1 MDIGGTKIAV
11 GYLDES
17 SELKGFKK
25 VSTAKTFAKSEDA
38 AEALQ
43 IYLDKYLGE
52 IGVSRDQVCGVG
64 IGVPSVLDS
73 ITQEVDSTPYIP
85 KLNHYPLGLLL
96 EPRLGVPVIVEND
109 VNLIAVGEHRYGR
122 GKGLSNVACVFVGTG
137 LGCGLILNNRLYTGA
152 DGAAAEFGH
161 LIYDPKGR
169 VCGCGATGCFE
180 AYCSG
185 VGLTT
190 YAKQIFSPAEIE
202 AFYAENDKG
211 KYVLAEHLICS
222 AKAGHP
228 QAVEAMEEA
237 IEILGLA
244 VTNLVN
250 LINPQL
256 VILGGGIVTG
266 WPAALDRVR
275 AIVQERARSVTK
287 KRVEI
292 DYPILKAKAGL
303 YGAASLV
310 NQYLEDEQVSE
321 LV

>member
-11 GYLDES
+11 GFLDES
-17 SELKGFKK
+17 GELQGFKK
-25 VSTAKTFAKSEDA
+25 VSTAKVFAKSEDA
-38 AEALQ
+38 ADALQ
-43 IYLDKYLGE
+43 IYLNQYLAE
-52 IGVSRDQVCGVG
+52 IGVGRDQVRGVG

-96 EPRLGVPVIVEND
+96 SPKLGVPVIVEND

-122 GKGLSNVACVFVGTG
+122 GKGLTDVACVFVGTG

-161 LIYDPKGR
+161 LIYDPNGR

-190 YAKQIFSPAEIE
+190 YARQIFPQAEIDT
-202 AFYAENDKG
+202 FYAKNNKG
-211 KYVLAEHLICS
+211 EYALAEYLIRS

-228 QAVEAMEEA
+228 QAKEAMEEA
-237 IEILGLA
+237 LYILGLA

-266 WPAALDRVR
+266 WPAALDSVR
-275 AIVQERARSVTK
+275 QTVQERARSVTK
-287 KRVEI
+287 KRVVI
-292 DYPILKAKAGL
+292 DAPILKDKAGL

-310 NQYLEDEQVSE
+310 IQSLEDR
-321 LV
+321 